1 MTFTALNAIFCLA
14 IFSAIKLWFDKWYI
28 SYPVLMTIGG
38 FLSSEIIVAQ
48 GIDTGLRYYHVDWL
62 TSAFLVPTVIFNTTL
77 SFNEK
82 SLHQDFVYFIYLITA
97 VYGLTIL
104 IATIVLFFGMN
115 HPSGFPMSAAL
126 LTSCILAATNTRAI
140 SDLLKNSGISLRL
153 LSLLKAESLIT
164 SVLSLSL
171 FSILLSQLT
180 DTPDKTYHVWFIQ
193 LIITFVLPIFTGVG
207 LGILA
212 KYLLR
217 KSKDV
222 VATILFLMSCVYGLY
237 FINNTLFSA
246 SDSIAVFIFGLFVKK
261 TVQEHDAVKQYWQ
274 ANAFLATLLMFYIL
288 GMTVTSTMF
297 SERWLAMLIGI
308 IAIIAARFLSLIPG
322 FTLISK
328 ISSNKAI
335 TMKEQLLLG
344 SGGTRGAL
352 AIALAFM
359 IPVTFDSWWTI
370 QSIVFGVVL
379 FSVFVQAPFAA
390 YGQKTKLNDFF
401 KGDINENR

>member
-1 MTFTALNAIFCLA
+1 MTFTALSAIFCLA
-14 IFSAIKLWFDKWYI
+14 VFSIIKICSDKWYI

-62 TSAFLVPTVIFNTTL
+62 VSAFLVPTVIFNTTL
-77 SFNEK
+77 SFNEE
-82 SLHQDFVYFIYLITA
+82 SLQQDIVYFIYLITG
-97 VYGLTIL
+97 VFVLTIC
-104 IATIVLFFGMN
+104 IASLLLFFGMN

-140 SDLLKNSGISLRL
+140 SDLLKSSGISIRL

-171 FSILLSQLT
+171 FGFLLSQLT

-207 LGILA
+207 LGVLA
-212 KYLLR
+212 KTLLR
-217 KSKDV
+217 NSKDV
-222 VATILFLMSCVYGLY
+222 VATILFLMGCVYGLY

-246 SDSIAVFIFGLFVKK
+246 SGSIAVFIFGLFVKK
-261 TVQEHDAVKQYWQ
+261 TVEEYGAVKQYWQ
-274 ANAFLATLLMFYIL
+274 ANAFLATLLMFFIL

-328 ISSNKAI
+328 ITSNKAI
-335 TMKEQLLLG
+335 TMKEQLLL
-344 SGGTRGAL
+344 SSSGTRGAL

-359 IPVTFDSWWTI
+359 MPVTFDSWWTI

-379 FSVFVQAPFAA
+379 FSIFIQAPFAA
-390 YGQKTKLNDFF
+390 YWQKTQLNDSF
-401 KGDINENR
+401 KGDNNENQ